1 MKPWDELVL
10 TSEEISEAI
19 EEGKRKK
26 YFWNKNAPYWEQK
39 EREAIEAKKAADELA
54 RLRRKLVKD
63 EKELI

>member
-1 MKPWDELVL
+1 MKPWDNEIL
-10 TSEEISEAI
+10 TQEEISQAI

-26 YFWNKNAPYWEQK
+26 YFWNKNASYWEQK